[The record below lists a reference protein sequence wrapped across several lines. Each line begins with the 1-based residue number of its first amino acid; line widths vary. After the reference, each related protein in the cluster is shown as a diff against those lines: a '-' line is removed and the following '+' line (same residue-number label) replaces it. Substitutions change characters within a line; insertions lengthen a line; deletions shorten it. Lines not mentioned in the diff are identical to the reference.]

1 MYGNLGG
8 ISHTFI
14 PRVQLSVAPA
24 AIPILGTSSPGALHV
39 SRVQMLV
46 IYRIY
51 KPPIHPRTQGAKY
64 PHGPHHPF
72 LWNSCFAGSGLQWP
86 TYLKQNKASVLLAS
100 GYLQDTKSLLI
111 ILRSPRNRCLTLGTR
126 DGDVY
131 ISLPLH
137 SYIIKNNVGI
147 NILIAV
153 SPRVKT
159 R

>member
-1 MYGNLGG
+1 MG
-8 ISHTFI
+8 HTTPFSEI
-14 PRVQLSVAPA
+14 H
-24 AIPILGTSSPGALHV
+24 ALLA
-39 SRVQMLV
+39 LV
-46 IYRIY
+46 FN
-51 KPPIHPRTQGAKY
+51 
-64 PHGPHHPF
+64 GPHIS
-72 LWNSCFAGSGLQWP
+72 NK
-86 TYLKQNKASVLLAS
+86 TKASVLLAS